1 MRENR
6 SMGKNRDVMKLIRVV
21 VILAGLLFLNGVLAA
36 GTSSATM
43 SPVECQVSFLDLQ
56 HDTYASRSS
65 FTNQTDFTASY
76 GKLIAVWPRLTGGIA
91 PPDTLQI
98 LTDYQAALNALA
110 AASPPKIDP
119 AVAQRLV
126 TGAQYV
132 IDCVNV
138 NNP

>member
-1 MRENR
+1 MVNI
-6 SMGKNRDVMKLIRVV
+6 MKLMRAGVV
-21 VILAGLLFLNGVLAA
+21 LAGLLLVNGVLA

-43 SPVECQVSFLDLQ
+43 SPVECQASFLDVQ

-65 FTNQTDFTASY
+65 FTSQTDYTESY
-76 GKLIAVWPRLTGGIA
+76 AKLFVVWPRLTGAVA
-91 PPDTLQI
+91 PPDTVQI
-98 LTDYQAALNALA
+98 LSDFQTDLNALA
-110 AASPPKIDP
+110 ATSPPKIDP

-126 TGAQYV
+126 AGAQDV

>member
-1 MRENR
+1 MDN
-6 SMGKNRDVMKLIRVV
+6 VMKLMRVGV
-21 VILAGLLFLNGVLAA
+21 VLAGLLLLNGVVA

-43 SPVECQVSFLDLQ
+43 SPIECQASFLDLQ

-65 FTNQTDFTASY
+65 FASQTDYTDSY
-76 GKLIAVWPRLTGGIA
+76 AKLFVVWPRLTGAVA

-98 LTDYQAALNALA
+98 LSDFQTELNALA

-126 TGAQYV
+126 AGAQDV

>member
-1 MRENR
+1 
-6 SMGKNRDVMKLIRVV
+6 MKLMRVV
-21 VILAGLLFLNGVLAA
+21 VVLAGLLFLNGVLA

-43 SPVECQVSFLDLQ
+43 SPVECQTSFLDLQ
-56 HDTYASRSS
+56 HDTYVSRSS
-65 FTNQTDFTASY
+65 FTSQADFTESY
-76 GKLIAVWPRLTGGIA
+76 AKLFVVWPRLTGAVA

-98 LTDYQAALNALA
+98 LSDFQTDLNVVA
-110 AASPPKIDP
+110 AASPPKIDQ

-126 TGAQYV
+126 AGAQDV

>member
-1 MRENR
+1 
-6 SMGKNRDVMKLIRVV
+6 MKLIRVLV
-21 VILAGLLFLNGVLAA
+21 AVTGLLSLNGVLA

-43 SPVECQVSFLDLQ
+43 SPIECQVPFLDVQ
-56 HDTYASRSS
+56 HDTWASRSS
-65 FTNQTDFTASY
+65 FTNQADFTASY
-76 GKLIAVWPRLTGGIA
+76 TKLSAIWPRLTGAVA
-91 PPDTLQI
+91 PPDTLQF
-98 LTDYQAALNALA
+98 LTDFQTDLNALA

-126 TGAQYV
+126 AGAQDV

>member
-1 MRENR
+1 
-6 SMGKNRDVMKLIRVV
+6 MKLIRVV
-21 VILAGLLFLNGVLAA
+21 VVVAGLLFLNGVLA

-56 HDTYASRSS
+56 HDAYASRSS
-65 FTNQTDFTASY
+65 FTNQRDFTDSY
-76 GKLIAVWPRLTGGIA
+76 AKLIAVWPRLTGGIA

-98 LTDYQAALNALA
+98 LTDYQTALNGLA
-110 AASPPKIDP
+110 AASPPKTDP
-119 AVAQRLV
+119 ATAQRLV
-126 TGAQYV
+126 DGAQDV

>member
-1 MRENR
+1 
-6 SMGKNRDVMKLIRVV
+6 MGKNRDVMKLIRMVV
-21 VILAGLLFLNGVLAA
+21 VVVVVVAGLLFLNGVLA

-43 SPVECQVSFLDLQ
+43 SPVECQASFLDLQ

-65 FTNQTDFTASY
+65 FTNQTDFTESY
-76 GKLIAVWPRLTGGIA
+76 AKLFAVWPRLTGAIA

-98 LTDYQAALNALA
+98 LTDYQTALNALA

-126 TGAQYV
+126 AGAQDV

>member
-1 MRENR
+1 
-6 SMGKNRDVMKLIRVV
+6 MKLIRVV
-21 VILAGLLFLNGVLAA
+21 VVVVVAGLLFLNGVLA

-43 SPVECQVSFLDLQ
+43 SPVECQASFLDLQ

-65 FTNQTDFTASY
+65 FTNQTDFTESY
-76 GKLIAVWPRLTGGIA
+76 AKLFAVWPRLTGAIA

-98 LTDYQAALNALA
+98 LTDYQTALNALA

-119 AVAQRLV
+119 ATAQRLV
-126 TGAQYV
+126 DGAQDV
-132 IDCVNV
+132 IDCVIV

>member
-1 MRENR
+1 
-6 SMGKNRDVMKLIRVV
+6 MKLMRVGV
-21 VILAGLLFLNGVLAA
+21 VLAGLPLLNGVLA

-43 SPVECQVSFLDLQ
+43 SPVECQASFLDLQ

-65 FTNQTDFTASY
+65 FTNPTDYTQSY
-76 GKLIAVWPRLTGGIA
+76 AKLFVVWPRLTGAVA
-91 PPDTLQI
+91 PPDTVQI
-98 LTDYQAALNALA
+98 LSDFQTELNGLA

-126 TGAQYV
+126 AGAQDV
-132 IDCVNV
+132 VDCVNV

>member
-1 MRENR
+1 
-6 SMGKNRDVMKLIRVV
+6 MKLIRVV
-21 VILAGLLFLNGVLAA
+21 VVVAGLLFLNGVLA

-43 SPVECQVSFLDLQ
+43 SPVECQVPFLDVQ

-65 FTNQTDFTASY
+65 FTNQTDFTESY
-76 GKLIAVWPRLTGGIA
+76 AKLFAVWPRLTGGIA

-98 LTDYQAALNALA
+98 LTDFQTALNALA

-119 AVAQRLV
+119 VIAQRLV
-126 TGAQYV
+126 AGAQDV

>member
-1 MRENR
+1 
-6 SMGKNRDVMKLIRVV
+6 MKLIRVAV
-21 VILAGLLFLNGVLAA
+21 VVAGLLFLNGVLAE
-36 GTSSATM
+36 TSSATM
-43 SPVECQVSFLDLQ
+43 SPVECQVSFVYMQ
-56 HDTYASRSS
+56 RDTYASRSS
-65 FTNQTDFTASY
+65 FTNQTDFTQSY
-76 GKLIAVWPRLTGGIA
+76 AKLFAVWPRLTGAIA

-98 LTDYQAALNALA
+98 LTDFQTALNALA

-126 TGAQYV
+126 AGAQDV

>member
-1 MRENR
+1 
-6 SMGKNRDVMKLIRVV
+6 MGTNRDVMKLARMVV
-21 VILAGLLFLNGVLAA
+21 VLAGLLFLNGVLA

-56 HDTYASRSS
+56 HDAYASRSS
-65 FTNQTDFTASY
+65 FTNQTDFTESY
-76 GKLIAVWPRLTGGIA
+76 AKLFAVWPRLTGAVA

-98 LTDYQAALNALA
+98 LTDYQTALNALA
-110 AASPPKIDP
+110 AASPPKTDP
-119 AVAQRLV
+119 ATAQRLV
-126 TGAQYV
+126 DGAQDV

>member
-1 MRENR
+1 
-6 SMGKNRDVMKLIRVV
+6 MKLIRVV
-21 VILAGLLFLNGVLAA
+21 VVVAGLLFLDGVPA

-56 HDTYASRSS
+56 HDAYASRSS
-65 FTNQTDFTASY
+65 FTNQRDFTDSY
-76 GKLIAVWPRLTGGIA
+76 AKLIAVWPRLTGGIA

-98 LTDYQAALNALA
+98 LTDYQTALNGLA
-110 AASPPKIDP
+110 AASPPKTDP
-119 AVAQRLV
+119 ATAQRLV
-126 TGAQYV
+126 DGAQDV

>member
-1 MRENR
+1 
-6 SMGKNRDVMKLIRVV
+6 MGKNQDVMKLIRVV
-21 VILAGLLFLNGVLAA
+21 AVLAGLLFLNGVLA

-43 SPVECQVSFLDLQ
+43 SPVECQASFLGLQ

-65 FTNQTDFTASY
+65 FTNQRDFTESY
-76 GKLIAVWPRLTGGIA
+76 AKLFVVWPRLTGAIA

-98 LTDYQAALNALA
+98 LTDFQTDLNALA

-126 TGAQYV
+126 AGAQDV